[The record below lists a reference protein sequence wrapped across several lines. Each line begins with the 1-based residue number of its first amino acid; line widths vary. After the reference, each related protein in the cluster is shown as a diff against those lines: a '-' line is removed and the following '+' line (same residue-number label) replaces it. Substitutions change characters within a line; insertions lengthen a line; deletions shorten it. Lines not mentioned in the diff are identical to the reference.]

1 MIEAAKETQVFAA
14 RQPGIE
20 TDVGAGVI
28 AELAANGAR
37 IENGIVPCDLCA
49 ASSREQQRGQN
60 AEESGFTGAIC
71 AQQRQGFAGTHFE
84 RNPGEG
90 GDRRLFERLQKGTPA
105 AAGGR
110 KRLLEA

>member
-20 TDVGAGVI
+20 TNVGAGVI

-37 IENGIVPCDLCA
+37 IENRIVPCDLCA
-49 ASSREQQRGQN
+49 ASSGEQQRGQN

-84 RNPGEG
+84 RNPGESG
-90 GDRRLFERLQKGTPA
+90 GGGFPERL
-105 AAGGR
+105 
-110 KRLLEA
+110 